1 MSATHPTN
9 VTKMSAAAYHN
20 SEWPMP
26 DDSHKPNWLFWGL
39 VFFSVGIHLLLIMHM
54 PHFDRPVKFSRIELT
69 LKQTSSPSQR
79 WIPKPMPRLKPLKD
93 MAEPIY
99 PEAPTALPLPLKPLQ
114 YVSPKPVDSNSLTGE
129 KQAPQLPA
137 VEDTAI
143 AEWQTEPETLPASVP
158 TLVEKHPMD
167 ERTYT
172 HLVQKQIEAV
182 KEYPKRAQRRNEQG
196 VVEMI
201 FTIGKDGKIVSQDII
216 KSSGSRILDGAAI
229 DALEKASPFA
239 PPPKGPIVIQLPIRF
254 ELL

>member
-1 MSATHPTN
+1 MS
-9 VTKMSAAAYHN
+9 
-20 SEWPMP
+20 

-54 PHFDRPVKFSRIELT
+54 PHFDRPVNTSRIEVT

-79 WIPKPMPRLKPLKD
+79 WIPKPMPRLRPLKN

-99 PEAPTALPLPLKPLQ
+99 PEARTALPIPLKPPQ
-114 YVSPKPVDSNSLTGE
+114 YLSPKPVDPNSLTGK
-129 KQAPQLPA
+129 KQPPQLPT

-143 AEWQTEPETLPASVP
+143 AEWQAEPETTPASVP
-158 TLVEKHPMD
+158 TLVEKHVID
-167 ERTYT
+167 ESAYT
-172 HLVQKQIEAV
+172 HLVQKQIGAV
-182 KEYPKRAQRRNEQG
+182 KQYPKRAQRRNEQG
-196 VVEMI
+196 VVEMM
-201 FTIGKDGKIVSQDII
+201 FTIGKDGKIVSQNII

-239 PPPKGPIVIQLPIRF
+239 PPPKGPIDIQLPIRF

>member
-1 MSATHPTN
+1 
-9 VTKMSAAAYHN
+9 MSAARYYN

-54 PHFDRPVKFSRIELT
+54 PHFDRPVNISRIEVT

-79 WIPKPMPRLKPLKD
+79 WIPKPMPRLKPLTD

-99 PEAPTALPLPLKPLQ
+99 PEARTLLPTPSEPLQ
-114 YVSPKPVDSNSLTGE
+114 YVSPKPVDPSSLTGK
-129 KQAPQLPA
+129 KQPPQLPA
-137 VEDTAI
+137 VEDTAV
-143 AEWQTEPETLPASVP
+143 AEWQTEPETTPASVS
-158 TLVEKHPMD
+158 TLVEKHVID
-167 ERTYT
+167 ERAYT

-182 KEYPKRAQRRNEQG
+182 KQYPKRAQRRNEQG

-201 FTIGKDGKIVSQDII
+201 FTIGKDGKIVSQNII
-216 KSSGSRILDGAAI
+216 KSSGSRILDGAAM

-239 PPPKGPIVIQLPIRF
+239 PPPQGPIVVQLPIRF